1 MPSPPSLKLLSTM
14 ALGPD
19 DAGVLSGEDWEMRQL
34 LKLDEKSSLIEG
46 EPSVL
51 VSHRAF
57 SSWNSDVKLK
67 LPANLKSVF
76 LE

>member
-1 MPSPPSLKLLSTM
+1 MVSPPSLRMLSTM

-19 DAGVLSGEDWEMRQL
+19 DAGVLSGENWKMRQL
-34 LKLDEKSSLIEG
+34 LQRDERSSLIEG

>member
-1 MPSPPSLKLLSTM
+1 MVSPPSLRMLSTM

-19 DAGVLSGEDWEMRQL
+19 DAGVLSGENWKMRQL
-34 LKLDEKSSLIEG
+34 LQRDERSSLIAG

-57 SSWNSDVKLK
+57 
-67 LPANLKSVF
+67 F
-76 LE
+76 LAGIVM

>member
-1 MPSPPSLKLLSTM
+1 MASPPSLKLLSMM

-34 LKLDEKSSLIEG
+34 LQLDEKSSLIEG

-51 VSHRAF
+51 VSHRGL

-67 LPANLKSVF
+67 LLANLKSMV